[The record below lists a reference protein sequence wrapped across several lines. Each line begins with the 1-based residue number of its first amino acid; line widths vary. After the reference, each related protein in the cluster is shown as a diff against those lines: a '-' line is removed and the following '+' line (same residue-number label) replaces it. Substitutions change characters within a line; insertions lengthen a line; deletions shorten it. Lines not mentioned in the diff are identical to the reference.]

1 MTREEKLFRALGGV
15 DAGLVEAARRPPERR
30 SRYWPA
36 LWAGLAACLLLG
48 FGLWRAAPWSAV
60 PVDPDP
66 SVGPSGP
73 VTPLPPEE
81 SAPFVLA
88 DAPKVEGGA
97 AHFLRLTCSLP
108 GKAEEKAPADFYISV
123 DQEFYRLVQE
133 GDSARIEP
141 LDAPEDLPPCD
152 LEIRHFPGVTLD
164 QAVSDAKAWCESY
177 AFCEEAGDG
186 VLRAWDGTDWDDA
199 QADIRLVE
207 DSRGGVYRLTARY
220 FLEAAEG
227 HGVRLNAM
235 MNTFT
240 PLAED
245 DPTAPLRSVADRVT
259 AAVLADDLTAVAD
272 LLTENALVTGFGED
286 VSGGAVV
293 SGMDIS
299 LAEDGRSASVSVSL
313 LLLEDAPCWLHLDLI
328 LEGGSWLASWG
339 AVAMA

>member
-48 FGLWRAAPWSAV
+48 FGIWRAAPWSAV

-66 SVGPSGP
+66 PVGPSGP

-81 SAPFVLA
+81 SAPIVLK
-88 DAPKVEGGA
+88 DAPQVEGGS

-108 GKAEEKAPADFYISV
+108 GGAEEETADFYISV
-123 DQEFYRLVQE
+123 DQEFYQLVQE

-164 QAVSDAKAWCESY
+164 QAVSDAKAWCKSY